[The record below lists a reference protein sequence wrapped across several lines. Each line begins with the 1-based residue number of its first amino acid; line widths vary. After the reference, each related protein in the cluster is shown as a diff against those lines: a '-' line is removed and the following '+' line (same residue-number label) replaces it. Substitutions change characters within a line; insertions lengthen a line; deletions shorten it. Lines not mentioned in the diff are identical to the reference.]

1 MQNKVITIGE
11 ILWDVFP
18 EGTKAGGSSMNV
30 ALNLHK
36 QSTQTSFISAVGNDD
51 NGKELLSFLA
61 ESDFPVNLVQ
71 VNAELPTSTVI
82 VQLDEN
88 HHATYTITQPVAWD
102 DIKLTDENI
111 EAVKQ
116 ADALV
121 YCSLTCRDKRSKETI
136 LSLLENAKIK
146 IFDINLRA
154 PFYEKELIDQ
164 LLAKADIL
172 KINED
177 EIVWVRETFGFTG
190 STDEQILKQIATR
203 YNIEIICLTLGAKGA
218 CVLKDG
224 KLFKHAGYK
233 VQVIDTVG
241 AGDAFLA
248 TFIACHLQ
256 GHPIEASL
264 DNACKVGAFVTSQAG
279 ANPDYNKKIYHM
291 ALNRSPTQPSPEGR
305 A

>member
-1 MQNKVITIGE
+1 MQNKVVTIGE

-18 EGTKAGGSSMNV
+18 EGAKAGGSSMNV

-36 QSTQTSFISAVGNDD
+36 QGIECGFISAVGDDD
-51 NGKELLSFLA
+51 NGKALVSFL
-61 ESDFPVNLVQ
+61 SDNDFATDLIQ
-71 VNAELPTSTVI
+71 TTTDLPTSTV
-82 VQLDEN
+82 VVRLNEN
-88 HHATYTITQPVAWD
+88 NQATYTITQPVAWD
-102 DIKLTDENI
+102 DIKVTTQNTD
-111 EAVKQ
+111 AVKE

-121 YCSLTCRDKRSKETI
+121 YCSLTCRDERSRQTI
-136 LSLLENAKIK
+136 FALLENANTK

-154 PFYEKELIDQ
+154 PFFEKDLIDH
-164 LLAKADIL
+164 LLKKADIL

-177 EIVWVRETFGFTG
+177 EIVWVKETFGLTG
-190 STDEQILKQIATR
+190 NGNEQILKQLSTAF
-203 YNIEIICLTLGAKGA
+203 NIEIICLTLGDKGA

-224 KLFKHAGYK
+224 KLYQHAGYK

-256 GHPIEASL
+256 GYPIETSL

-291 ALNRSPTQPSPEGR
+291 ALNQ
-305 A
+305 

>member
-18 EGTKAGGSSMNV
+18 EGKKAGGSSMNV

-36 QSTQTSFISAVGNDD
+36 QSIESDFISAVGNDD
-51 NGKELLSFLA
+51 NGQELIDFLRLSH
-61 ESDFPVNLVQ
+61 FPTDLIQINPTLQ
-71 VNAELPTSTVI
+71 TSTVV

-88 HHATYTITQPVAWD
+88 HQATYTIKQPVAWD
-102 DIKLTDENI
+102 DIKINDKNI

-121 YCSLTCRDKRSKETI
+121 YCSLTCREEKSKNTI
-136 LSLLENAKIK
+136 LELLENAKIK

-154 PFYEKELIDQ
+154 PFYEKNLIGV
-164 LLAKADIL
+164 LLNKANIL

-177 EIVWVRETFGFTG
+177 EIVWVKESFKLTG
-190 STDEQILKQIATR
+190 NTNEQILKQLSSQF
-203 YNIEIICLTLGAKGA
+203 NIEIICLTLGDKGA

-224 KLFKHAGYK
+224 KLYQHAGYK
-233 VQVIDTVG
+233 VQVADTVG

-248 TFIACHLQ
+248 TFIACYLQ
-256 GHPIEASL
+256 GYPMETIL
-264 DNACKVGAFVTSQAG
+264 DNACKVGAFVASQVG

-291 ALNRSPTQPSPEGR
+291 ALG
-305 A
+305 

>member
-18 EGTKAGGSSMNV
+18 EGKKAGGSSMNV

-36 QSTQTSFISAVGNDD
+36 QSIESSFISAIGNDE
-51 NGKELLSFLA
+51 NGKELFNFLA
-61 ESDFPVNLVQ
+61 SNHFATNLIQ
-71 VNAELPTSTVI
+71 VNTELPTSTVV

-88 HHATYTITQPVAWD
+88 HQATYTIKQPVAWD
-102 DIKLTDENI
+102 SIKITDENI
-111 EAVKQ
+111 AAVKQ

-121 YCSLTCRDKRSKETI
+121 YCSLTCREEKSKKTI
-136 LSLLENAKIK
+136 LALLENAKIK

-154 PFYEKELIDQ
+154 PFYSKELIDE

-177 EIVWVRETFGFTG
+177 EILWVKESFGLSG
-190 STDEQILKQIATR
+190 NTDEQLLKQLSNR
-203 YNIEIICLTLGAKGA
+203 FNIEMICLTLGDKGA
-218 CVLKDG
+218 CILKDG

-233 VQVIDTVG
+233 VQVADTVG

-248 TFIACHLQ
+248 TFIACYLQ
-256 GHPIEASL
+256 GYPMETTL
-264 DNACKVGAFVTSQAG
+264 DNACKVGAFVASQAG

-291 ALNRSPTQPSPEGR
+291 ALG
-305 A
+305 

>member
-18 EGTKAGGSSMNV
+18 DGKKAGGSSMNV

-36 QSTQTSFISAVGNDD
+36 QSVNSGFISAVGDDD
-51 NGKELLSFLA
+51 NGKELLNFLG
-61 ESDFPVNLVQ
+61 ENHFLTDLIQINT
-71 VNAELPTSTVI
+71 ELPTSTVV

-88 HHATYTITQPVAWD
+88 HQATYTIKQPVAWD
-102 DIKLTDENI
+102 DIQLNDKII

-116 ADALV
+116 ADAMV
-121 YCSLTCRDKRSKETI
+121 YCSLTCREEQSKKTI
-136 LSLLENAKIK
+136 LSLLKQAKTK

-154 PFYEKELIDQ
+154 PFYEKELIGE
-164 LLAKADIL
+164 LLTHANIL

-177 EIVWVRETFGFTG
+177 EIVWVRDTFGLTG
-190 STDEQILKQIATR
+190 NTDEQILKQLSAQF
-203 YNIEIICLTLGAKGA
+203 NIEIICLTLGDKGA

-233 VQVIDTVG
+233 VQVADTVG

-248 TFIACHLQ
+248 TFIACYLE
-256 GHPIEASL
+256 GYPMETIL
-264 DNACKVGAFVTSQAG
+264 DNACKVGAFVASQAG
-279 ANPDYNKKIYHM
+279 ANPEYNKKIYHM
-291 ALNRSPTQPSPEGR
+291 ALG
-305 A
+305 

>member
-1 MQNKVITIGE
+1 MENKVITIGE
-11 ILWDVFP
+11 ILWDGFP
-18 EGTKAGGSSMNV
+18 EGKKAGGSSMNV

-36 QSTQTSFISAVGNDD
+36 QSIESNFISAVGDDD
-51 NGKELLSFLA
+51 NGKELLNFLA
-61 ESDFPVNLVQ
+61 VNHFETSLIQ
-71 VNAELPTSTVI
+71 VNAELPTSTV
-82 VQLDEN
+82 VVKLDEN
-88 HHATYTITQPVAWD
+88 HQATYTFTQPVAWD
-102 DIKLTDENI
+102 DIKITNENV

-121 YCSLTCRDKRSKETI
+121 YCSLTCRDERSKKTI
-136 LSLLENAKIK
+136 LALLENAKIK

-154 PFYEKELIDQ
+154 PFYEKNLINEL
-164 LLAKADIL
+164 LRKADIL

-177 EIVWVRETFGFTG
+177 ELIWVKETFGLTG
-190 STDEQILKQIATR
+190 NTDEQLLKQLSAR
-203 YNIEIICLTLGAKGA
+203 YNIDIVCLTLGDKGA

-233 VQVIDTVG
+233 VQVTDTVG

-256 GHPIEASL
+256 GFPTETVL
-264 DNACKVGAFVTSQAG
+264 DNACKVGAFVASQAG

-291 ALNRSPTQPSPEGR
+291 AL
-305 A
+305 

>member
-18 EGTKAGGSSMNV
+18 EGKKAGGSSMNV

-36 QSTQTSFISAVGNDD
+36 QGMESQFISALGNDE
-51 NGKELLSFLA
+51 NGRALLSFLTGNHFA
-61 ESDFPVNLVQ
+61 TDLIQ
-71 VNAELPTSTVI
+71 IHTELPTSTVV

-88 HHATYTITQPVAWD
+88 HQATYTIKKPVAWD
-102 DIKLTDENI
+102 DIKVTDDNTK
-111 EAVKQ
+111 AVKQ

-121 YCSLTCRDKRSKETI
+121 YCSLTCREEKSREAI
-136 LSLLENAKIK
+136 LALLENAKIK

-154 PFYEKELIDQ
+154 PFYSKELIGA

-177 EIVWVRETFGFTG
+177 ELVWVQESFGLTG
-190 STDEQILKQIATR
+190 NTDEQLLKQLSTQFDIG
-203 YNIEIICLTLGAKGA
+203 IICLTLGDKGA
-218 CVLKDG
+218 CVLKEG

-233 VQVIDTVG
+233 VQVADTVG

-248 TFIACHLQ
+248 TFIACYLQ
-256 GHPIEASL
+256 GYPMETTL
-264 DNACKVGAFVTSQAG
+264 DNACKVGAFVASQPG
-279 ANPDYNKKIYHM
+279 ANPEYNKKIYHM
-291 ALNRSPTQPSPEGR
+291 SLE
-305 A
+305 

>member
-18 EGTKAGGSSMNV
+18 EGKKAGGSSMNV

-36 QSTQTSFISAVGNDD
+36 QGIESSFISAVGDDD
-51 NGKELLSFLA
+51 NGHELVSFLR
-61 ESDFPVNLVQ
+61 ENNFNTDLIQ
-71 VNAELPTSTVI
+71 VNSERPTSTVV

-88 HHATYTITQPVAWD
+88 HQATYTIKQPVAWD
-102 DIKLTDENI
+102 DIKINDKNI

-116 ADALV
+116 ANAFV
-121 YCSLTCRDKRSKETI
+121 YCSLTCRDEKSKKTI
-136 LSLLENAKIK
+136 LTLLENAKIK

-154 PFYEKELIDQ
+154 PFYGKELIGE

-177 EIVWVRETFGFTG
+177 EIIWVRDTFGLTG
-190 STDEQILKQIATR
+190 NSDEQILKQLSAEF
-203 YNIEIICLTLGAKGA
+203 NIEIICLTLGNKGA
-218 CVLKDG
+218 CVLKEG

-233 VQVIDTVG
+233 VQVADTVG

-248 TFIACHLQ
+248 TFIACYLRSY
-256 GHPIEASL
+256 PMETIL
-264 DNACKVGAFVTSQAG
+264 DNACKVGAFVASQAG
-279 ANPDYNKKIYHM
+279 ANPEYNKKIYHM
-291 ALNRSPTQPSPEGR
+291 ALG
-305 A
+305 

>member
-18 EGTKAGGSSMNV
+18 EGKKAGGSSMNV

-36 QSTQTSFISAVGNDD
+36 QSIDSSFISAIGDD
-51 NGKELLSFLA
+51 ENGKELFDFLA
-61 ESDFPVNLVQ
+61 SSHFATDLIQ
-71 VNAELPTSTVI
+71 VNTELPTSTVA
-82 VQLDEN
+82 VRLDEN
-88 HHATYTITQPVAWD
+88 HQATYTIKQPVAWD
-102 DIKLTDENI
+102 DIKINDKNI
-111 EAVKQ
+111 AAVKQ

-121 YCSLTCRDKRSKETI
+121 YCSLTCRAEGSKKTI
-136 LSLLENAKIK
+136 LTLLENAKIK

-154 PFYEKELIDQ
+154 PFYTKELIGT

-177 EIVWVRETFGFTG
+177 EILWVKEAFALTG
-190 STDEQILKQIATR
+190 NTDEQLLKQLSSQF
-203 YNIEIICLTLGAKGA
+203 NIEIICLTLGDKGA

-233 VQVIDTVG
+233 VQVADTVG

-248 TFIACHLQ
+248 TFIACYLQ
-256 GHPIEASL
+256 GYPMETTL
-264 DNACKVGAFVTSQAG
+264 DNACKVGAFVASQPG
-279 ANPDYNKKIYHM
+279 ANPGYNKKIYHI
-291 ALNRSPTQPSPEGR
+291 ALG
-305 A
+305 

>member
-18 EGTKAGGSSMNV
+18 EGKKAGGSSMNV

-36 QSTQTSFISAVGNDD
+36 QSIDSSFISAIGDD
-51 NGKELLSFLA
+51 ENGKELFDFLA
-61 ESDFPVNLVQ
+61 SNHFATDLIQINDQ
-71 VNAELPTSTVI
+71 LPTSTVV

-88 HHATYTITQPVAWD
+88 HQATYTIKQPVAWD
-102 DIKLTDENI
+102 DIKITDKNI
-111 EAVKQ
+111 AAVKQ

-121 YCSLTCRDKRSKETI
+121 YCSLTCRAEESKKTI
-136 LSLLENAKIK
+136 LTLLENARTK

-154 PFYEKELIDQ
+154 PFYTKELIEA

-177 EIVWVRETFGFTG
+177 EILWVKESFGLSG
-190 STDEQILKQIATR
+190 NTDEQLLKQLSSQF
-203 YNIEIICLTLGAKGA
+203 NIEIICLTLGDKGA

-224 KLFKHAGYK
+224 KLFKHPGYK
-233 VQVIDTVG
+233 VQVADTVG

-248 TFIACHLQ
+248 TFIACYLQ
-256 GHPIEASL
+256 GYPMETTL
-264 DNACKVGAFVTSQAG
+264 DNACKVGAFVASQAG
-279 ANPDYNKKIYHM
+279 ANPNYNKKIYHM
-291 ALNRSPTQPSPEGR
+291 ALG
-305 A
+305 

>member
-18 EGTKAGGSSMNV
+18 EGKKAGGSSMNV

-36 QSTQTSFISAVGNDD
+36 QSIDSSFISAIGDD
-51 NGKELLSFLA
+51 ENGKELFDFLA
-61 ESDFPVNLVQ
+61 SNHFANDLIQ
-71 VNAELPTSTVI
+71 VNAELPTSTVV

-88 HHATYTITQPVAWD
+88 HQATYTIKQPVAWD
-102 DIKLTDENI
+102 DIKITEENI
-111 EAVKQ
+111 AAVKQ

-121 YCSLTCRDKRSKETI
+121 YCSLTCRAEESKNTI
-136 LSLLENAKIK
+136 LTLLENAKTK

-154 PFYEKELIDQ
+154 PFYTKELIEA

-177 EIVWVRETFGFTG
+177 EILWVKEAFALTG
-190 STDEQILKQIATR
+190 NTDEQLLKQLSSQF
-203 YNIEIICLTLGAKGA
+203 NIEIICLTLGDKGA

-233 VQVIDTVG
+233 VQVVDTVG

-248 TFIACHLQ
+248 TFIACYLQ
-256 GHPIEASL
+256 GYPMETTL
-264 DNACKVGAFVTSQAG
+264 DNACKVGAFVASQPG
-279 ANPDYNKKIYHM
+279 ANPEYNKKIYHM
-291 ALNRSPTQPSPEGR
+291 ALG
-305 A
+305 